1 VKAYRFAAW
10 ISFLL
15 LLAVAAG
22 AQLIGPPV
30 PDERQEANC
39 VHNVRIS
46 ERLGISLSCDS
57 NYFVWLSVSPHHLY
71 DAKAARQSR
80 PGVVFITFL
89 MAQPLRPLANL
100 PRWIG
105 MPEPAAQKNQWGYA
119 REIWAREAPTFLA
132 YIVFNFALLIATF
145 WFLLRA
151 IGPFGPSGAW
161 AGIGVGA
168 IASLLT
174 ANVVTK
180 MFLWS
185 PHTQLFNIFVP
196 VFAIVA
202 AVSILQSGLTRRQAI
217 VFGLIIGV
225 GMTVYPVFPIALALI
240 VLAALLRRSRD
251 TAANL
256 AVLLAYS
263 VVPYL
268 IWYSFVRLK
277 TGDFYSHEIHGY
289 NQVGWII
296 DAWRDGVLPRRFAK
310 QLWWMIKGVADW
322 NFAVLAALAIAGW
335 LALRVKDKMEPVGR
349 SALASLGALSSIVVV
364 AGLLL
369 FAIIGLAEPR
379 TAYIM
384 VPPFIVFAAA
394 LFAASS
400 QLIRPPI
407 LALATLA
414 LLAVAILNIA
424 EVALHRV
431 VWI

>member
-1 VKAYRFAAW
+1 VRAYRFAAW
-10 ISFLL
+10 ITFLL

-39 VHNVRIS
+39 VQNVRIS

-105 MPEPAAQKNQWGYA
+105 MPEPQIAKNQWGYA
-119 REIWAREAPTFLA
+119 REIWAKEMPTFLA
-132 YIVFNFALLIATF
+132 YIVFNFALLVATF
-145 WFLLRA
+145 WFLLQA
-151 IGPFGPSGAW
+151 IGVFAPRGAW
-161 AGIGVGA
+161 TGIGVGA
-168 IASLLT
+168 IGSLLS

-196 VFAIVA
+196 VFAIAA
-202 AVSILQSGLTRRQAI
+202 AVSILQSGFTRRDAI
-217 VFGLIIGV
+217 VLGLIVGI

-240 VLAALLRRSRD
+240 VTAALLRPSRD

-256 AVLLAYS
+256 AVLVAYS

-268 IWYSFVRLK
+268 IWYIFVRLK

-289 NQVGWII
+289 NQVGWML
-296 DAWRDGVLPRRFAK
+296 DAWREGTFLRQFAK

-322 NFAVLAALAIAGW
+322 NFAVLAALAVAGW
-335 LALRVKDKMEPVGR
+335 LAFGVKDKMEAGGR
-349 SALASLGALSSIVVV
+349 SALASLATVSALVVV

-384 VPPFIVFAAA
+384 VPPFIVLAAA

-400 QLIRPPI
+400 QATRAPVEV
-407 LALATLA
+407 LATLA

-431 VWI
+431 VWV

>member
-1 VKAYRFAAW
+1 M
-10 ISFLL
+10 
-15 LLAVAAG
+15 
-22 AQLIGPPV
+22 
-30 PDERQEANC
+30 
-39 VHNVRIS
+39 HNVRIS

-151 IGPFGPSGAW
+151 IEPFGPSGAW

-289 NQVGWII
+289 T
-296 DAWRDGVLPRRFAK
+296 
-310 QLWWMIKGVADW
+310 
-322 NFAVLAALAIAGW
+322 
-335 LALRVKDKMEPVGR
+335 R
-349 SALASLGALSSIVVV
+349 SD
-364 AGLLL
+364 
-369 FAIIGLAEPR
+369 R
-379 TAYIM
+379 
-384 VPPFIVFAAA
+384 
-394 LFAASS
+394 
-400 QLIRPPI
+400 
-407 LALATLA
+407 
-414 LLAVAILNIA
+414 
-424 EVALHRV
+424 
-431 VWI
+431 

>member
-1 VKAYRFAAW
+1 M
-10 ISFLL
+10 
-15 LLAVAAG
+15 
-22 AQLIGPPV
+22 
-30 PDERQEANC
+30 
-39 VHNVRIS
+39 HNVRIS

-80 PGVVFITFL
+80 PGAVFATFL
-89 MAQPLRPLANL
+89 LAQPLRPLVNL

-105 MPEPAAQKNQWGYA
+105 MPEPQMPKNQWGYA
-119 REIWAREAPTFLA
+119 REIWAKEAPTFLA

-145 WFLLRA
+145 WFLLQA
-151 IGPFGPSGAW
+151 VGVFAPSGAW

-168 IASLLT
+168 IGSLLT

-202 AVSILQSGLTRRQAI
+202 VVSTLQSGLTNRQA
-217 VFGLIIGV
+217 VAFGLIIGI
-225 GMTVYPVFPIALALI
+225 GMTLYPVFPIALALI
-240 VLAALLRRSRD
+240 VMAALLRRSRD

-256 AVLLAYS
+256 AVLLVLS
-263 VVPYL
+263 VMPYL
-268 IWYSFVRLK
+268 IWYVFVRLK

-289 NQVGWII
+289 NQVAWIV
-296 DAWRDGVLPRRFAK
+296 DAWREGTLLKQFAK

-335 LALRVKDKMEPVGR
+335 LAFRAKDRMEPASR
-349 SALASLGALSSIVVV
+349 SALVSLGAVSALVVV

-384 VPPFIVFAAA
+384 VPPFIVLAAA

-400 QLIRPPI
+400 RAMRAPI
-407 LALATLA
+407 GVLAALA

-431 VWI
+431 VWV